1 MEDSLH
7 QDAIETQNN
16 ADLLISEKEIMSSIN
31 IVARDIKAVIG
42 DEVPVLLCV
51 MKGGLMF
58 TAELMK
64 RIQSPLELDYLHV
77 DRYRNQTQ
85 GSSIHWRKEPDIDL
99 QGRLVLLVDDIF
111 DEGYTLQ
118 ELIAYCSAKG
128 ASKVLSAVL
137 LKKALAK
144 KHTEIEPDFIGLTIS
159 DRYVFGW
166 GMDYRSYW
174 RNLTDIYAVSKS

>member
-1 MEDSLH
+1 MEDLLH
-7 QDAIETQNN
+7 QDAVDTRNK
-16 ADLLISEKEIMSSIN
+16 ADLLISEKEIKSSIN
-31 IVARDIKAVIG
+31 NVARNIKAVIG

-99 QGRLVLLVDDIF
+99 NGRLVLLVDDIF
-111 DEGYTLQ
+111 DEGYTMQ
-118 ELIAYCSAKG
+118 ELIAYCSANG
-128 ASKVLSAVL
+128 ASKVLSTVL

-144 KHTEIEPDFIGLTIS
+144 KHTDFEPNFVGLETV

-166 GMDYRSYW
+166 GMDYKGYW
-174 RNLTDIYAVSKS
+174 RNLSDVYAVSED